1 MAIEYV
7 LTLAG
12 DPSADLVAEL
22 AVGGAAEFRAVAVH
36 PGLVSANLN
45 DQFGYTV
52 SVVGGRN
59 GYYEATADGATRWQW
74 EPNCYIDVSFDMR
87 KEILTEVGVPN
98 MLRSV
103 ARVLAG
109 TTEDAALVLNSNR
122 LLLTR
127 VGGVLRKHNAGEWPE
142 EDYRNFPC

>member
-12 DPSADLVAEL
+12 ESSTELVAEL
-22 AVGGAAEFRAVAVH
+22 AVGGAAECRSVEGL

-45 DQFGYTV
+45 DRFGYTV
-52 SVVGGRN
+52 SVVGGQD

-74 EPNCYIDVSFDMR
+74 EPDRFVDVSFHMR

-103 ARVLAG
+103 ARVLAD

-142 EDYRNFPC
+142 EDYRDFPY